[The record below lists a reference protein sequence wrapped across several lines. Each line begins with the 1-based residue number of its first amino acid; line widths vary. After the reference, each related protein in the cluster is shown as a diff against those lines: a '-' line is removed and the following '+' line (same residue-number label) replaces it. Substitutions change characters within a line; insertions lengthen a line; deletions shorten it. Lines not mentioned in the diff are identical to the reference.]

1 MQLCADSKSYYTAL
15 GVPADI
21 YEGFVFFAYREQCR
35 SDPENIPLYL
45 SYLTECANQRN
56 SHELQTQVAFER
68 SAGTIDYQELTDA
81 YRYFGLHVKG
91 PLLDDDHI
99 IGTFQSRVQ
108 DAPKQEA
115 EMREQL
121 KLIGRHRKSKQILS
135 IAEDCMNS
143 GLQHLLFNT
152 KTLIAINTYSQALAY
167 LNCEETTGDD
177 FIVTMY
183 ASKVSNKSCGRQ

>member
-1 MQLCADSKSYYTAL
+1 M
-15 GVPADI
+15 V
-21 YEGFVFFAYREQCR
+21 VFAYREQCR

-56 SHELQTQVAFER
+56 SVLLQTQVAFER
-68 SAGTIDYQELTDA
+68 SQGKIDYQELRDA
-81 YRYFGLHVKG
+81 YRYFGLHVDG

-121 KLIGRHRKSKQILS
+121 KLIGSHRKSKRILS
-135 IAEDCMNS
+135 IAEDCMDPS
-143 GLQHLLFNT
+143 KHREMISTKLL
-152 KTLIAINTYSQALAY
+152 LAINTYQQALAY

-183 ASKVSNKSCGRQ
+183 ASKVSNNSCGRD